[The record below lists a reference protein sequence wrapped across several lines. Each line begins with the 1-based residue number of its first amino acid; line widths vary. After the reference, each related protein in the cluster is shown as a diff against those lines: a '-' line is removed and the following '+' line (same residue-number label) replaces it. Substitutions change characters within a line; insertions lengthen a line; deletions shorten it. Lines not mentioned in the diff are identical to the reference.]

1 MKKIL
6 IIITG
11 MLILGKYACGQYY
24 LQVEITGLKNNS
36 GVILFQLFD
45 EKEKIVTQLKGDIK
59 ELKSSIIINDLKP
72 GKYGFRYF
80 HDEDMSGRLETNA
93 FGIPKEGYGFS
104 NDAAGPF
111 GPKPFKE
118 WLFELNQNKNLS
130 VKTRY

>member
-6 IIITG
+6 IIIIG
-11 MLILGKYACGQYY
+11 MLILGKYACGQYS

-36 GVILFQLFD
+36 GVILFQLFN
-45 EKEKIVTQLKGDIK
+45 ENEKIVIQVKGEIK
-59 ELKSSIIINDLKP
+59 DLKSSIIINDLKP

-80 HDEDMSGRLETNA
+80 HDENMSRKMETNVL
-93 FGIPKEGYGFS
+93 GIPKEGYGFS
-104 NDAAGPF
+104 NDAVGPF
-111 GPKPFKE
+111 GPKPFRE